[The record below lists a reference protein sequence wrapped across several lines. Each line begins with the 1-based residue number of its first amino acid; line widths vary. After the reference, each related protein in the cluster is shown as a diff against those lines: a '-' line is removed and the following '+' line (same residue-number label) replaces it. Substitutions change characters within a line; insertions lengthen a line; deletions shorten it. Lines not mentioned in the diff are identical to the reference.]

1 MNTPETPSSEN
12 VPDPL
17 DPAWGALL
25 AELSEELTA
34 HPHDALIKRVLSTH
48 LSAATELFRSRLNSA
63 LAASI
68 DWSTLAVES
77 ASFVKRDLKRS
88 HSDLLFSVRRNGKKV
103 LMYLLFEHQSTI
115 DPSMPLW
122 LLGDMVEIWFRHR
135 EQFPTG
141 PLPVVIPFVLHQG
154 PGNWTVSTQFADQF
168 WDAENRENWDDL
180 LPYLPKFGHVLLDL
194 PAVNPLTEMQDLFLK
209 LTLYVMQQ
217 ARVADSLQDS
227 FALIDAEYATSIN
240 LDLFRLLLLY
250 ALHVENSLDVEK
262 LLRETLTH
270 QNLRTTAMTPAA
282 KLIAEGEARG
292 KAAGRLMGSITTLEQ
307 VLNLPTTPLE
317 ILESMSVPE
326 LEESVKKLR
335 TQHRER
341 VPESR

>member
-1 MNTPETPSSEN
+1 MSTPETPAPDN
-12 VPDPL
+12 VPDP
-17 DPAWGALL
+17 AASEWATLL
-25 AELSEELTA
+25 AELAEELTA

-48 LSAATELFRSRLNSA
+48 LSAATELFRSRMTTS
-63 LAASI
+63 LASSI

-88 HSDLLFSVRRNGKKV
+88 HSDLLFSVRRLGKTV
-103 LMYLLFEHQSTI
+103 LIHLLFEHQSTI

-122 LLGDMVEIWFRHR
+122 LLGYMVEIWFRHR

-154 PGNWTVSTQFADQF
+154 PGEWTVSTQFADQF
-168 WDAENRENWDDL
+168 WDAEHSENWDDL
-180 LPYLPKFGHVLLDL
+180 LPYLPKFGHILLDL
-194 PAVNPLTEMQDLFLK
+194 PLVNPLTEMQDLFLK

-217 ARVADSLQDS
+217 ARVADSLQDC
-227 FALIDAEYATSIN
+227 FALIDAEYATIIN

-282 KLIAEGEARG
+282 KLIAKGQAEGEARG
-292 KAAGRLMGSITTLEQ
+292 EARGTIKTLEQ
-307 VLNLPTTPLE
+307 VLNLPATTSE
-317 ILESMSVPE
+317 VLESMTIEE
-326 LEESVKKLR
+326 LEQAVKKLQ
-335 TQHRER
+335 TQLRER
-341 VPESR
+341 VPDSR